1 MEPEQ
6 YRLECLR
13 LASAYCSGGGGVDH
27 TEMVTAARD
36 FFAFVTGT
44 DAAVTA
50 ELPASP
56 SREDQRA

>member
-13 LASAYCSGGGGVDH
+13 LASAYWSGSDH
-27 TEMVTAARD
+27 KEMVTAARD
-36 FFAFVTGT
+36 FFAFVTGA

-56 SREDQRA
+56 SRADQHA